1 MIKYLLVIHL
11 HSVTNY
17 PKKEINSIT
26 ILNKKMTRECPPV
39 FRTEQLLQK
48 SLIYLES
55 CWFYKILESVLQRS
69 FSRYLLRS
77 CWILA
82 WCGVL

>member
-1 MIKYLLVIHL
+1 
-11 HSVTNY
+11 
-17 PKKEINSIT
+17 
-26 ILNKKMTRECPPV
+26 MTRECPAV

-55 CWFYKILESVLQRS
+55 CWFYKRLESVLQRS

-82 WCGVL
+82 WCGVLQNLVNSQNHMGNFVEMFTSDLLSQGFHK